1 MKNTSKSNSLMNKKA
16 KNTKQNEKKKKK
28 IVDLGTKIL
37 RCTTQDK
44 KGLVLIA
51 ILFYLIF

>member
-16 KNTKQNEKKKKK
+16 KNTIQNEKKKKK
-28 IVDLGTKIL
+28 IAPLGENIL

>member
-1 MKNTSKSNSLMNKKA
+1 MEIA
-16 KNTKQNEKKKKK
+16 CANEQTYLLELVAYQEKFLDFKYQSENP
-28 IVDLGTKIL
+28 L

-44 KGLVLIA
+44 KDLVLIA